1 MKLSSRAHDLYEA
14 FSRPGCPVCR
24 LTLDSVH
31 HHLDSL
37 IYEYV
42 NKPATHEA
50 VRAARGF
57 CPAHAWHVQDAI
69 NASALGNRGAVRGG
83 DSALAGDMGTGR
95 AGRRAAADQP
105 GGEVRSSRAGRARP
119 ASTSARRGAPAAQPV
134 GAYGRGGVRSGVR
147 GVGRAVPAPPAADV
161 GAERHAEHK
170 AQALAIQQAIWARS
184 RRSSQNQCA
193 STTTAS
199 PPIGKGEE
207 GSSPRRANRGARRAE
222 GLR

>member
-69 NASALGNRGAVRGG
+69 NASAWGSRCCTRGCH
-83 DSALAGDMGTGR
+83 GTCWGY
-95 AGRRAAADQP
+95 GH
-105 GGEVRSSRAGRARP
+105 GSSRAAGGGR
-119 ASTSARRGAPAAQPV
+119 SARRRGALKP
-134 GAYGRGGVRSGVR
+134 RGPCPSCEHQRASRSTCCATCWR
-147 GVGRAVPAPPAADV
+147 
-161 GAERHAEHK
+161 
-170 AQALAIQQAIWARS
+170 IWA
-184 RRSSQNQCA
+184 RRSSQRSSRESAGQCLPHLRQMLEQKGTPSTRRRLWRSSRRSGHAPGAARRIQCA